1 MKKMLDAVFEA
12 LVKTG
17 VDFQSHHH
25 RLMKNIAAA
34 SQPEPCS
41 SGSRATS
48 LDPTTWAATL
58 SRVQD
63 AAQLT
68 HLPQKLLEG
77 GESSFL
83 AEKKVSSPSG
93 TSRKDLSGD
102 STAAGS
108 IFDIEV
114 NREFQRNFYSFYLDG
129 VEAKDTR
136 GSEVW
141 QKPVSTVDT
150 SFFRGQD
157 EINTK
162 IISVYNI

>member
-17 VDFQSHHH
+17 VDFQSHYH
-25 RLMKNIAAA
+25 RLMKNISAA

-41 SGSRATS
+41 SSRATS

-68 HLPQKLLEG
+68 RLPQKLLEG

-83 AEKKVSSPSG
+83 AEKKVSSPSST
-93 TSRKDLSGD
+93 TSRKDLSED
-102 STAAGS
+102 RTATGS

-114 NREFQRNFYSFYLDG
+114 NRELQRNFFYFYLHR
-129 VEAKDTR
+129 VCKR
-136 GSEVW
+136 
-141 QKPVSTVDT
+141 
-150 SFFRGQD
+150 
-157 EINTK
+157 
-162 IISVYNI
+162 

>member
-1 MKKMLDAVFEA
+1 
-12 LVKTG
+12 
-17 VDFQSHHH
+17 
-25 RLMKNIAAA
+25 
-34 SQPEPCS
+34 
-41 SGSRATS
+41 
-48 LDPTTWAATL
+48 
-58 SRVQD
+58 VQD

-68 HLPQKLLEG
+68 RLPQKLLEG

-129 VEAKDTR
+129 GEAKY
-136 GSEVW
+136 SEVW
-141 QKPVSTVDT
+141 QNPVSTVDT
-150 SFFRGQD
+150 SFCVDRMKLTPKLSLCTIS
-157 EINTK
+157 ETK
-162 IISVYNI
+162 WPACALGLA

>member
-41 SGSRATS
+41 SSRGTS

-68 HLPQKLLEG
+68 HLPQKLLER

-83 AEKKVSSPSG
+83 AEKKVSSPSSSG
-93 TSRKDLSGD
+93 RKDLSGD
-102 STAAGS
+102 RTAAGS

-114 NREFQRNFYSFYLDG
+114 N
-129 VEAKDTR
+129 
-136 GSEVW
+136 
-141 QKPVSTVDT
+141 
-150 SFFRGQD
+150 
-157 EINTK
+157 
-162 IISVYNI
+162 

>member
-1 MKKMLDAVFEA
+1 MKKMLDAVFED

-17 VDFQSHHH
+17 VDFHTHQH

-34 SQPEPCS
+34 SQPIPCS
-41 SGSRATS
+41 SSRAAS

-83 AEKKVSSPSG
+83 AEKKVSSPSST
-93 TSRKDLSGD
+93 TSRKDLSED
-102 STAAGS
+102 RTAARS

-114 NREFQRNFYSFYLDG
+114 NRELKRIFLLL
-129 VEAKDTR
+129 
-136 GSEVW
+136 
-141 QKPVSTVDT
+141 
-150 SFFRGQD
+150 
-157 EINTK
+157 I
-162 IISVYNI
+162 

>member
-17 VDFQSHHH
+17 VDFHAHHH
-25 RLMKNIAAA
+25 RLMKNIAAT
-34 SQPEPCS
+34 SQPEACS
-41 SGSRATS
+41 SSRATS

-83 AEKKVSSPSG
+83 AEKKVSSPSN
-93 TSRKDLSGD
+93 SIRKDLSED
-102 STAAGS
+102 RTAAGS

-114 NREFQRNFYSFYLDG
+114 NREFKRNFYFFFLDG
-129 VEAKDTR
+129 VEAKDTE
-136 GSEVW
+136 EVV
-141 QKPVSTVDT
+141 K
-150 SFFRGQD
+150 
-157 EINTK
+157 
-162 IISVYNI
+162 

>member
-12 LVKTG
+12 KVKTG
-17 VDFQSHHH
+17 VDFHTHHH
-25 RLMKNIAAA
+25 RLMKNISAA
-34 SQPEPCS
+34 SEAEPCS
-41 SGSRATS
+41 SSRATS

-83 AEKKVSSPSG
+83 AEKKVSSPSS
-93 TSRKDLSGD
+93 TSRKDLSEER
-102 STAAGS
+102 TAAGS

-114 NREFQRNFYSFYLDG
+114 NRELKRNF
-129 VEAKDTR
+129 
-136 GSEVW
+136 
-141 QKPVSTVDT
+141 
-150 SFFRGQD
+150 FF
-157 EINTK
+157 
-162 IISVYNI
+162 